1 MVDRSF
7 VRRPGV
13 QLDYSETLIGIAELA
28 VALAGFT
35 GVAVAFGSR
44 DRGTWHPGDRL
55 RLHFLL
61 ESSLTAGGF
70 ALLTLVMLYS
80 FPEAEYLAWVVGSI
94 LWATFMPW
102 SLYSS
107 RHRIQENQLKH
118 GDIDEL
124 ANRMVFIV
132 FAALVLV
139 QIGNVF
145 FWNAFAPLLG
155 ALCFNLA
162 GAAMQFVRLIR
173 SAFHE

>member
-1 MVDRSF
+1 
-7 VRRPGV
+7 V

-44 DRGTWHPGDRL
+44 DRGAWHPGDRL
-55 RLHFLL
+55 RLNFLL
-61 ESSLTAGGF
+61 ESSLSAGGF
-70 ALLTLVMLYS
+70 ALLMLVLLYS
-80 FPEAEYLAWVVGSI
+80 FPGAESIAWVSGSI

-107 RHRIQENQLKH
+107 RRRIQENELKH
-118 GDIDEL
+118 GDIDQF
-124 ANRMVFIV
+124 ANGMVFVI
-132 FAALVLV
+132 FGILILV
-139 QIGNVF
+139 QVGNVF

-162 GAAMQFVRLIR
+162 GAAMQFIRLIR

>member
-1 MVDRSF
+1 VEQEF
-7 VRRPGV
+7 A
-13 QLDYSETLIGIAELA
+13 ETLVGITEIA

-44 DRGTWHPGDRL
+44 DRGGWHPGDRL
-55 RLHFLL
+55 RLNFLL

-70 ALLTLVMLYS
+70 ALLTLILLYG
-80 FPEAEYLAWVVGSI
+80 FPSSNEIAWTTGS
-94 LWATFMPW
+94 LCWALFMPW

-107 RHRIQENQLKH
+107 HRRININQERH
-118 GDIDEL
+118 GDIDQF
-124 ANRMVFIV
+124 ANRMVFAGFSI
-132 FAALVLV
+132 LVLA

-145 FWNAFAPLLG
+145 VWQEFAPLFA

-173 SAFHE
+173 SAFHD

>member
-1 MVDRSF
+1 VEQEF
-7 VRRPGV
+7 A
-13 QLDYSETLIGIAELA
+13 ETLVGVTEIA

-44 DRGTWHPGDRL
+44 DRGGWHPGDRL
-55 RLHFLL
+55 RLNFLL

-70 ALLTLVMLYS
+70 ALLTLILLYGIPAS
-80 FPEAEYLAWVVGSI
+80 NEFAWVTGS
-94 LWATFMPW
+94 LCWALFMPW

-107 RHRIQENQLKH
+107 HRRIQDNQQRH
-118 GDIDEL
+118 GDIDQS
-124 ANRMVFIV
+124 ANRVVFVI
-132 FAALVLV
+132 FSLLVLV
-139 QIGNVF
+139 QIGNVI
-145 FWNAFAPLLG
+145 FWKEFAPLFA